1 MTADRTIY
9 IEQLHKQNNVPQVG
23 KAKGGI
29 QVAAHYGLTAEHGE
43 NKWVV
48 VEKMVR
54 YLRKMAAA
62 GIPEKASIP
71 EKYKSFEAIKIPGA
85 VLAQAKNDPIDRDV
99 IRKANGTALD

>member
-54 YLRKMAAA
+54 Y
-62 GIPEKASIP
+62 PD
-71 EKYKSFEAIKIPGA
+71 KYKNFEAIKIPGA
-85 VLAQAKNDPIDRDV
+85 VLTQAKNDPIDREI
-99 IRKANGTALD
+99 IRKANGAALD